1 MQDRLSLQQRQR
13 LQLVN
18 LYVLCMSL
26 QLVFLANVDKASW
39 ISGYAYTPDSCLVSR
54 NVQSSGRWIHHGGRS
69 TTRTPL
75 ERNVD
80 ECAASHGWP
89 DCGHGEEAFVGFSK
103 HGCIYYRA
111 DLEQKS
117 QSFAPLDETSIEVDS
132 TLSLAKCDRL
142 NRFALGLLN
151 DSKFWEGKRSM
162 MGLDRGLCMF
172 PAAVFLYSLLTQS
185 RE

>member
-1 MQDRLSLQQRQR
+1 MNARLHMVDQIADMEKRLS
-13 LQLVN
+13 
-18 LYVLCMSL
+18 S
-26 QLVFLANVDKASW
+26 
-39 ISGYAYTPDSCLVSR
+39 
-54 NVQSSGRWIHHGGRS
+54 
-69 TTRTPL
+69 
-75 ERNVD
+75 
-80 ECAASHGWP
+80 
-89 DCGHGEEAFVGFSK
+89 VGFSK